1 VCIIGAYVFTDF
13 AFDLRKNEFK
23 DLETLEDVDSVKQSM
38 RAILMTRR
46 GSRPMNPLFGSDVHK
61 ILFEKINNA
70 TSILLRN
77 EIQRSITTW
86 DPRIEILDIVVNTDE
101 DNNAYM
107 VDIYFRLKNLGIQD
121 VLTVTLVALL

>member
-1 VCIIGAYVFTDF
+1 VFTDF